1 MALNVES
8 GEARVIIT
16 AKTELPEGEDVRHPT
31 WSPDGS
37 KIMWISSQDDDPS
50 RLLIISE
57 NGGTPQ
63 YLDLGNNLPKDCG
76 LHRPDWSPDGK
87 KIAFHAQTWFIERFF
102 LQNIIPEK

>member
-1 MALNVES
+1 LNVES

-57 NGGTPQ
+57 NSGALQ
-63 YLDLGNNLPKDCG
+63 YLDLGNNLPKDCE
-76 LHRPDWSPDGK
+76 LYHPDWSPDGK
-87 KIAFHAQTWFIERFF
+87 KIAFHVRTWFTEKFF